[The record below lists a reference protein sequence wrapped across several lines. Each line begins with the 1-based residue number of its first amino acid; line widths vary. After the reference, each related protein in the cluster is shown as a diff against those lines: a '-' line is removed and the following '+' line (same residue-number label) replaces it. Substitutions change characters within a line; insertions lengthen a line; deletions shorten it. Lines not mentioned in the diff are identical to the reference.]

1 MKKTMSKLASIV
13 LSAVMLAAA
22 LPMAVTAEESDSQLI
37 KANADTYIDKNKAN
51 DNYSTKDEMLFQNNN
66 NYNREAWV
74 RFNLGDIKVPQGK
87 QIESAKIKV
96 WLASYYNTNS
106 ANNGNNKTASN
117 MSLYTISSQDYDP
130 STITWGTAN
139 RPQRTASAIAWAELC
154 TGDTWVANT
163 AYEFD
168 ITDYMLSKDDLSGN
182 ETFAFFPDTFK
193 VAGSFYTSE
202 YGSGEYTPVLS
213 VSYKEKEN
221 ETHIALDS
229 ALAQEDGGGNLSEDG
244 SYNLQNSGT
253 GTAFFNRAAYI
264 MFDMNSYEVPAG
276 KVVTKATLR
285 LYAMNNHNKKDT
297 NIRIHNLSDDNWSS
311 STITGTENWADAPGA
326 NEIKYGRNNGESLS
340 DVKAVWYDAE
350 KNTSTVNQ
358 WVDFDVTEFVT
369 QQMAEDEDGFVSFAA
384 YPDEQKQPGS
394 LGGAIKIGSAQT
406 AGSEPRLVLEYG
418 DASDVTFGKPTFA
431 YSSMAN
437 ISENVMKATET
448 TNTITYVHVPVSG
461 ASAEPTGMKLYIAQY
476 DVSGALI
483 GVTER
488 ETNIYSANGD
498 ITFSYYPIV
507 PKKLTDSYTRAFVW
521 NEAQQSLSAAGYA
534 EAAE

>member
-96 WLASYYNTNS
+96 WLASYHNTNS

-168 ITDYMLSKDDLSGN
+168 ITDYMLSKDDLRGN

-437 ISENVMKATET
+437 LSENVMKATET

-507 PKKLTDSYTRAFVW
+507 PEELTDSYTRAFVW

>member
-1 MKKTMSKLASIV
+1 MKKTMSKLASIA

-22 LPMAVTAEESDSQLI
+22 LPMAVTAEESVSQQI
-37 KANADTYIDKNKAN
+37 KANADTYIAKGNAN
-51 DNYSTKDEMLFQNNN
+51 NNYSTIDEMLFQNNG
-66 NYNREAWV
+66 NYHREAWV
-74 RFNLGDIKVPQGK
+74 RFQFGDIKVPQGK

-96 WLASYYNTNS
+96 WLKSYYNTNA
-106 ANNGNNKTASN
+106 ANNGNNKTASK

-139 RPQRTASAIAWAELC
+139 RPQRTTSAIAQTELC

-193 VAGSFYTSE
+193 VSGSFYTSE

-229 ALAQEDGGGNLSEDG
+229 ALLQEDGGGNLSEDG

-253 GTAFFNRAAYI
+253 ALYNRAAYI
-264 MFDMNSYEVPAG
+264 MFDMNGYEVPAG

-285 LYAMNNHNKKDT
+285 LYAMNNYNKKDT

-311 STITGTENWADAPGA
+311 STITGTENWADAPGS

-340 DVKAVWYDAE
+340 DVKAVRYDAE
-350 KNTSTVNQ
+350 KNTTTVNQ

-369 QQMAEDEDGFVSFAA
+369 QQMAEDEDGFVSFAV
-384 YPDEQKQPGS
+384 YPDEQKQPGN
-394 LGGAIKIGSAQT
+394 LGGAIKIGSVQT
-406 AGSEPRLVLEYG
+406 AGSEPRLFLEYG
-418 DASDVTFGKPTFA
+418 NAADITFGVPYFA
-431 YSSMAN
+431 YTNMAN
-437 ISENVMKATET
+437 ISETVRKATENE
-448 TNTITYVHVPVSG
+448 NTITFVHVPVSG
-461 ASAEPTGMKLYIAQY
+461 ASAEPAGMKLYIAQY
-476 DVSGALI
+476 DISGALI

-507 PKKLTDSYTRAFVW
+507 PKELTDSYTRAFVW
-521 NEAQQSLSAAGYA
+521 NKAQQSLSAAGYA

>member
-96 WLASYYNTNS
+96 WLKSYYNTNS
-106 ANNGNNKTASN
+106 ANNNNNKTASN

-229 ALAQEDGGGNLSEDG
+229 ALAQEDGGGNLREDG

-437 ISENVMKATET
+437 LSENVMKATET

-507 PKKLTDSYTRAFVW
+507 PEELTDSYTRAFVW